1 MQKKT
6 KITEW
11 VREEYL
17 FCIYQNFQC
26 QQYMKPWS
34 FFQITD
40 FLDLYFLWNYAEN
53 ILTRL
58 TILCQNSKLILALQK
73 SKNHFK
79 VKTTFSS
86 RPRSKG
92 EIVVILKC
100 LQNNKTSGG
109 EIILNILKKSN
120 FTFYEMIM
128 MMMKNCFCGTV
139 DRRMT
144 FTSFF

>member
-40 FLDLYFLWNYAEN
+40 SLDLYFLRNYAEN

-58 TILCQNSKLILALQK
+58 TILCQNSKLILELKK
-73 SKNHFK
+73 SKKHFK

-92 EIVVILKC
+92 EIVVIIKC

-128 MMMKNCFCGTV
+128 MMMMKNCFCGMV
-139 DRRMT
+139 DRRKT
-144 FTSFF
+144 FLF

>member
-6 KITEW
+6 KVTEW
-11 VREEYL
+11 VREKYL
-17 FCIYQNFQC
+17 FCICQNFQC

-40 FLDLYFLWNYAEN
+40 FLDLYFLRNYAEN

-86 RPRSKG
+86 RPRNKG
-92 EIVVILKC
+92 EIVVIIKC

-128 MMMKNCFCGTV
+128 MMMMKNCFCGMV
-139 DRRMT
+139 DRRKT
-144 FTSFF
+144 FLF